1 MPGEEGPG
9 RDLRNFVLP
18 EIGKLLKTGDPWEP
32 YQLLDPSGWPVEPV
46 RVYFKDL
53 LAGPYSPR
61 TPRSYGMDLLRWWR
75 FLWALEI
82 EWDRATRVD
91 ARDFTLWM
99 KLADKPVR
107 VHWRHR
113 GKDPSEIPAPS
124 RTGRPA
130 PGTPNP
136 VTGKPTIGT
145 KYAPT
150 TRGHCE
156 TVLRTFYDWHLDNNS
171 GSLLVNP
178 FPLDRS
184 RHRGRRRP
192 SAQGEHGRPGE
203 RANAHHNPMDE
214 FQTDQKGRYR
224 PKVPKRIPRRIPDDK
239 YTEVFAG
246 LRSHRDRA
254 LLAFWVS
261 NGARAEELLSPKQG
275 DAKVGQQT
283 IGVIRK
289 GTEDYQELPANL
301 DAFVWLRLYQ
311 EEAWK
316 KGVPRG
322 RHQPLWWTLRRPW
335 RPLEYDAAR
344 MMFKRAQ
351 GLLGSNWT
359 LHDLRHTATFLMLDD
374 PDMPPVYVQ
383 HILGHKHLST
393 LDIYN
398 RPSKDDVIAAG
409 LAFHARQEQK
419 RQNPAPVLPSPA
431 YNPDSLNILFGRQ
444 PS

>member
-1 MPGEEGPG
+1 
-9 RDLRNFVLP
+9 
-18 EIGKLLKTGDPWEP
+18 
-32 YQLLDPSGWPVEPV
+32 
-46 RVYFKDL
+46 
-53 LAGPYSPR
+53 
-61 TPRSYGMDLLRWWR
+61 MDLLRWWR
-75 FLWALEI
+75 FLWAFRI
-82 EWDRATRVD
+82 EWDRATRED

-113 GKDPSEIPAPS
+113 GKDPSDLPPPPV
-124 RTGRPA
+124 GRPT
-130 PGTPNP
+130 PGALNP
-136 VTGKPTIGT
+136 VTGKPTIGA

-150 TRGHCE
+150 TRAHFE
-156 TVLRTFYDWHLDNNS
+156 TVLRTFYDWHLAHGS
-171 GSLLVNP
+171 GALLINP

-184 RHRGRRRP
+184 RHRGY
-192 SAQGEHGRPGE
+192 HGGGE

-214 FQTDQKGRYR
+214 FSPGRQGRYR
-224 PKVPKRIPRRIPDDK
+224 PKIPKRIPRRIPEDK

-275 DAKVGQQT
+275 DAKPGQQT

-322 RHQPLWWTLRRPW
+322 RNQPLWWTLRRPW
-335 RPLEYDAAR
+335 RRLEYDAAR
-344 MMFKRAQ
+344 MMFNRANA
-351 GLLGSNWT
+351 LLGSNWT
-359 LHDLRHTATFLMLDD
+359 LHDLRHTAAFLMLDD

-398 RPSKDDVIAAG
+398 RPGKDDVISAG
-409 LAFHARQEQK
+409 LAFHARQERK
-419 RQNPAPVLPSPA
+419 RQNPVPAPPSPD
-431 YNPDSLNILFGRQ
+431 YNPDSLHVLFGGQ
-444 PS
+444 PL

>member
-1 MPGEEGPG
+1 M
-9 RDLRNFVLP
+9 
-18 EIGKLLKTGDPWEP
+18 
-32 YQLLDPSGWPVEPV
+32 
-46 RVYFKDL
+46 
-53 LAGPYSPR
+53 
-61 TPRSYGMDLLRWWR
+61 
-75 FLWALEI
+75 
-82 EWDRATRVD
+82 
-91 ARDFTLWM
+91 
-99 KLADKPVR
+99 
-107 VHWRHR
+107 
-113 GKDPSEIPAPS
+113 
-124 RTGRPA
+124 
-130 PGTPNP
+130 
-136 VTGKPTIGT
+136 TGKPTVGK

-150 TRGHCE
+150 TRAHCE
-156 TVLRTFYDWHLDNNS
+156 TVLRTFYDWHLERNT

-178 FPLDRS
+178 FPLVRNRRS
-184 RHRGRRRP
+184 
-192 SAQGEHGRPGE
+192 A
-203 RANAHHNPMDE
+203 RANAHHNPE
-214 FQTDQKGRYR
+214 KPHRNQRTGLYR
-224 PKVPKRIPRRIPDDK
+224 PKVPQQIPRRIPEDK

-261 NGARAEELLSPKQG
+261 NGARAEELLSPMQS

-289 GTEDYQELPANL
+289 GTRVYQELPANL

-335 RPLEYDAAR
+335 RPLEYDAVR
-344 MMFKRAQ
+344 MMFNRAQ

-383 HILGHKHLST
+383 HILGHKCLST

-398 RPSKDDVIAAG
+398 RPTRDDVIMAG
-409 LAFHARQEQK
+409 LAHHARQRE
-419 RQNPAPVLPSPA
+419 RRENPPPALSSPA
-431 YNPDSLNILFGRQ
+431 YNPDSLDILFGGPQ
-444 PS
+444 V